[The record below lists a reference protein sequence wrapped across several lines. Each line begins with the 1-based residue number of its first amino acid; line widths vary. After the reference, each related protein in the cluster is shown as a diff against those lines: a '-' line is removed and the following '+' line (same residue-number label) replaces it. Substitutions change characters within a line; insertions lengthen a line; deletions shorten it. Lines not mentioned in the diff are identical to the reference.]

1 MELLGAEGLVTGT
14 EYVRSKTVAS
24 VRISLPDTASF
35 CSVQLLCTVLAVAL
49 LGSTS
54 AYAQSGQ
61 FQHVVVIFQENRST
75 DNLFGSNPSFEP
87 GVDLATSGTNSKGQQ
102 IPLGPVP
109 LASCYDL
116 MHGHSPFLRQYDG
129 GKMDGADKVGVLINP
144 GCQVP
149 SNPQFKYVDNST
161 GEIQPYFD
169 IATQYGWANYMFQ
182 TNQGGS
188 YPAHQF
194 IFSGTSA
201 PSTNSDLFAAENPT
215 KLPGQ
220 PTGCIAAAGQT
231 VKLIDP
237 QGQENSSQYPCFEHP
252 TLSDLLEGAQ
262 SPIDWRYYTPSPGS
276 IWTAP
281 NSIQHICVPQMQ
293 NGQLVC
299 AGSDWVEHVVI
310 PQTTILTDAK
320 NCNLPPVSWVMPDG
334 GDSDHAG
341 TNKGTG
347 PSWVTSIVN
356 AIGLS
361 TCGYWQNTAIFITW
375 DDWGGWYDHVPPYAI
390 GQYNGWG
397 ISYVYGFRVPL
408 LVVSAYTP
416 AGYVDN
422 SNYDFG
428 SILRFIETVFGPP
441 GFPLGPI
448 GPGDYADAY
457 ANDLQSFFTLT
468 TPRKFRRIHA
478 TYDASYFLRR
488 SRPPIDP
495 DDDGDEE

>member
-1 MELLGAEGLVTGT
+1 
-14 EYVRSKTVAS
+14 VAS
-24 VRISLPDTASF
+24 VRKCMSDTPSFASL
-35 CSVQLLCTVLAVAL
+35 QLVRIIFAVAL
-49 LGSTS
+49 LGSTF
-54 AYAQSGQ
+54 AYGQSGQ
-61 FQHVVVIFQENRST
+61 FQHVVVIFQENRTT

-87 GVDLATSGTNSKGQQ
+87 GVDIATSGVNSKGQQ

-116 MHGHSPFLRQYDG
+116 GHVHSLFLKQYDG
-129 GKMDGADKVGVLINP
+129 GKMDGADKIKVLINP

-149 SNPQFKYVDNST
+149 ANPQFKYVDNSS
-161 GEIQPYFD
+161 GGIQPYFD
-169 IATQYGWANYMFQ
+169 IATQYGWANRMFQ

-188 YPAHQF
+188 FPAHQF

-201 PSTNSDLFAAENPT
+201 PTTDSDLFAAEDPT

-220 PTGCIAAAGQT
+220 PTGCLAATGQT
-231 VKLIDP
+231 VTLIDP
-237 QGQENSSQYPCFEHP
+237 QGKEGYAQYPCFEHP
-252 TLSDLLEGAQ
+252 TLSDVLEGAQ
-262 SPIDWRYYTPSPGS
+262 SGPIDWRYYTLSPGS

-281 NSIQHICVPQMQ
+281 NAIQHICEPQIV

-299 AGSDWVEHVVI
+299 AGSDWTAHVVI

-320 NCNLPPVSWVMPDG
+320 NCNLPPVSWVMPGG

-341 TNKGTG
+341 SNKGTG
-347 PSWVTSIVN
+347 PAWVGNIVN

-375 DDWGGWYDHVPPYAI
+375 DDWGGWYDHVPPYTI
-390 GQYNGWG
+390 GQQNGWG

-422 SNYDFG
+422 LNYDFG
-428 SILRFIETVFGPP
+428 SILRFIETVFGPA
-441 GFPLGPI
+441 GSPLGPI

-457 ANDLQSFFTLT
+457 ANDLHTFFTLT
-468 TPRKFRRIHA
+468 KPRKFHRIR
-478 TYDASYFLRR
+478 TKYDANYFLQRTT
-488 SRPPIDP
+488 PDTDP
-495 DDDGDEE
+495 DDDVDDE